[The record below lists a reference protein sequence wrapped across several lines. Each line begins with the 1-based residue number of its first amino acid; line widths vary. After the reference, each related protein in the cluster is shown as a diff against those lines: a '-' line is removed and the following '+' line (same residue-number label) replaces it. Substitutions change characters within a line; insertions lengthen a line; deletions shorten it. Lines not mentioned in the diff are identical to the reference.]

1 MLFRSSIYYIRDFLG
16 HESVQTTE
24 MYARTNMNLLQKAI
38 IERTDKL
45 ELNKKN
51 KIKQYDLIITTILDR
66 FK

>member
-1 MLFRSSIYYIRDFLG
+1 
-16 HESVQTTE
+16 